1 MKFYENNPR
10 QITHKQFGQLSQDLE
25 DYGDLGSIVHDLN
38 SDQIISANQRCRVFD
53 LSKIEPVVVE
63 KFTKPN
69 KQGTVARGYVKWKG
83 ERFAYRQVRWTEDQ
97 CQAANIKANL
107 DGGSW
112 DFDTLANW
120 DSDILQG
127 FGFDEDLLKGWQ
139 RDTFAL
145 GDLLASEDGGE
156 IEHIT
161 VGRLGQLYRHDI
173 EPFKL
178 AYRVEAIWRARGGKA
193 IDLFSGEG
201 QLAEWYKR
209 RFITVITID
218 KRANNVDY
226 QMTASNFIDKM
237 LLDHLDFD
245 FIDFDDEGTPARELA
260 KFFRVISGK
269 KKDDFIMALTDG
281 QGLNLKIRG
290 SMTQQCIC

>member
-1 MKFYENNPR
+1 MSKPITWTNDQICLGALKPWENNPR
-10 QITHKQFGQLSQDLE
+10 YSTEQQAERISDSHRMFGQVETIAIGPDGSVYNGHERLSAWLAE
-25 DYGDLGSIVHDLN
+25 YGPDYVVDVR
-38 SDQIISANQRCRVFD
+38 RCSRKLKD
-53 LSKIEPVVVE
+53 D
-63 KFTKPN
+63 
-69 KQGTVARGYVKWKG
+69 
-83 ERFAYRQVRWTEDQ
+83 ER
-97 CQAANIKANL
+97 QALTAMLHA
-107 DGGSW
+107 GAVGSW

-193 IDLFSGEG
+193 IDLFSGES
-201 QLAEWYKR
+201 QLDEWY
-209 RFITVITID
+209 
-218 KRANNVDY
+218 
-226 QMTASNFIDKM
+226 
-237 LLDHLDFD
+237 
-245 FIDFDDEGTPARELA
+245 
-260 KFFRVISGK
+260 
-269 KKDDFIMALTDG
+269 
-281 QGLNLKIRG
+281 
-290 SMTQQCIC
+290 